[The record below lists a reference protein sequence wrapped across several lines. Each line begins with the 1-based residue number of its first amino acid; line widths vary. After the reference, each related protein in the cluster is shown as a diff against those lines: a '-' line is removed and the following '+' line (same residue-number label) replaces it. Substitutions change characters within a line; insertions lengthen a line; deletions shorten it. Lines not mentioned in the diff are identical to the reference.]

1 MEEQQ
6 FVDIVS
12 PLFSCGEKLHGNMV
26 QKEIQQKG
34 FPVPF
39 RNCVKVKNSLIHG
52 KGVFA
57 KEDIAN
63 NRVIGLYPFHGGIKN
78 SQPYCFDYYKTQ
90 YDEVY
95 YDTLV
100 SDYKITTDDGNFIF
114 GLPQI
119 QDDYLVGHLIN
130 DSYPDVNELKSIS
143 DYESFSKFYEKYMIN
158 SLVRNNCVFVKTDGF
173 IYIKTVKPI
182 KKGEELVNSYDISY
196 WIKELNDSEIM
207 SMIDQ
212 YYSSLTGKRKSF
224 MLEKKEQSVLQS
236 KPLNPSPD
244 SIQVGNRLT
253 SLYSRYNFSSSII
266 SL

>member
-39 RNCVKVKNSLIHG
+39 RNCVKVKDSLIHG

-63 NRVIGLYPFHGGIKN
+63 NRVIGLYPFHGWVDKN
-78 SQPYCFDYYKTQ
+78 KFYCLEDYKTKF
-90 YDEVY
+90 DEVK
-95 YDTLV
+95 TLV
-100 SDYKITTDDGNFIF
+100 SEYKIKNGSNNFIF

-119 QDDYLVGHLIN
+119 QDDYLLGHLIN
-130 DSYPDVNELKSIS
+130 DSYPNVNELKSIS

-196 WIKELNDSEIM
+196 WIKELTVSEIM

-224 MLEKKEQSVLQS
+224 VLEKTDQIALQT